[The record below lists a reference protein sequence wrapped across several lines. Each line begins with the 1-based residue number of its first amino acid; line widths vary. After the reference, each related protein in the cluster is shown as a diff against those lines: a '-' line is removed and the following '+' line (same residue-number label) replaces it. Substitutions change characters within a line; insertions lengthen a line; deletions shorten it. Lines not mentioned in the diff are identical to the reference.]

1 MPALSTCH
9 TLGLMNEINKSRV
22 EKSGVNEGMEHT
34 HIHKERA
41 GMGHGKFQQT
51 STGNT
56 SKHTIATDKQFEL
69 HSYSRRWKKNIYTQ
83 TCKEKAR
90 SAGIGIRAA
99 MKNAVTLLMEVKAT
113 LAPVLFRHSPVRS

>member
-41 GMGHGKFQQT
+41 GMDMGNFSKHPLVIQANTQLQQT
-51 STGNT
+51 SNLNCIPIQEDG
-56 SKHTIATDKQFEL
+56 
-69 HSYSRRWKKNIYTQ
+69 KNIHT
-83 TCKEKAR
+83 
-90 SAGIGIRAA
+90 
-99 MKNAVTLLMEVKAT
+99 NL
-113 LAPVLFRHSPVRS
+113 